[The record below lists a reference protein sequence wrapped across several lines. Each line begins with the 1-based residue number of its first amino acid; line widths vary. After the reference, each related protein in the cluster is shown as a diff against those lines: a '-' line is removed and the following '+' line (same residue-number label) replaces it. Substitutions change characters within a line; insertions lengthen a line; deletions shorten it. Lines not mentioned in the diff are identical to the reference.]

1 MAILSR
7 SLPGSVPPRIPRKP
21 AHQDCRIPGRAV
33 LPAQGLARGNPRPP
47 CHSCRGIPAPWACHS
62 GKVVPAPRIQ
72 QREGI
77 PAHSGGSEHPCAAL
91 RCAAPRGAH
100 SQRQCVLVAGS
111 GTRRGGC
118 CGRPP
123 SARPIARRSGS
134 RLPRQPANPCGAA
147 SSGRRGGGSGGGTG
161 GGRGG
166 DSCARTAG
174 RRLNL
179 DTPRAARRSADP
191 GTGEETWR

>member
-1 MAILSR
+1 MALLSR

-21 AHQDCRIPGRAV
+21 AHQDCCFPGRAV
-33 LPAQGLARGNPRPP
+33 LRLWGLLRGNPRPP
-47 CHSCRGIPAPWACHS
+47 CHSGWGIPAPWACHS
-62 GKVVPAPRIQ
+62 RKVVPAPRIQ

-77 PAHSGGSEHPCAAL
+77 PAHSGASEHPCAAQL
-91 RCAAPRGAH
+91 GAH
-100 SQRQCVLVAGS
+100 SQRQCVLAAGS

-134 RLPRQPANPCGAA
+134 RYPRQPANPRGAA
-147 SSGRRGGGSGGGTG
+147 SASWRGGRTG

-166 DSCARTAG
+166 GSCARTAG
-174 RRLNL
+174 RRLSL
-179 DTPRAARRSADP
+179 DTLRAARASLRGS
-191 GTGEETWR
+191 TNR

>member
-7 SLPGSVPPRIPRKP
+7 SLPGSVRPRIPRKP
-21 AHQDCRIPGRAV
+21 AHHQHCCFPGRAV

-91 RCAAPRGAH
+91 R
-100 SQRQCVLVAGS
+100 SEEL
-111 GTRRGGC
+111 T
-118 CGRPP
+118 P
-123 SARPIARRSGS
+123 SARECWRRAVGRSGEAAAGALQAPDRS
-134 RLPRQPANPCGAA
+134 QDAQDRAYPRQPANPCGAA
-147 SSGRRGGGSGGGTG
+147 SPGRRGGGGGTG
-161 GGRGG
+161 GGRVG
-166 DSCARTAG
+166 DSYAG
-174 RRLNL
+174 TR
-179 DTPRAARRSADP
+179 RAAPESGRARSGSSLRRS
-191 GTGEETWR
+191 TNR